1 MATNPSAAAL
11 DGSAVPTTEAG
22 HEQHKQTK
30 QTIDPYNVCCPDTLQ
45 RK

>member
-11 DGSAVPTTEAG
+11 DGSAAPVPESG
-22 HEQHKQTK
+22 HEHQKQTK
-30 QTIDPYNVCCPDTLQ
+30 QTIDPYNVCGLETLQ